1 MHITAPNY
9 TQTPNDLFDHWLPHL
24 GEAELKV
31 LLVILRKT
39 FGWHRT
45 RDRISLSQLSDI
57 TGLDRRNVMKATK
70 KLQEKGLIKKEV
82 IGDNGSQQ
90 TYYELIVGEV
100 SNNCY
105 QGRETPPPRGEK
117 PPTKETL
124 TKERK
129 KDDEKERKTSSP
141 FFDWKEGKLKDYAH
155 LLERWRQQY
164 PDVDLNTFI
173 PFMESKISA
182 QPSRYKRYKS
192 IDKTVIEFL
201 KREQERINAS
211 KIKKETVAEK
221 EKENKNNKALEN
233 RKWIIEKLSNLSK
246 HEYLMVGD
254 KIKIEDTLI
263 IFKYANGYMPLGY
276 AEETFKEQVY
286 KFLEYIGL

>member
-1 MHITAPNY
+1 
-9 TQTPNDLFDHWLPHL
+9 
-24 GEAELKV
+24 
-31 LLVILRKT
+31 

-105 QGRETPPPRGEK
+105 QERETPPPRGEK

-129 KDDEKERKTSSP
+129 KDDEKEKKTSSP
-141 FFDWKEGKLKDYAH
+141 FFDWKEGK
-155 LLERWRQQY
+155 
-164 PDVDLNTFI
+164 
-173 PFMESKISA
+173 
-182 QPSRYKRYKS
+182 
-192 IDKTVIEFL
+192 
-201 KREQERINAS
+201 
-211 KIKKETVAEK
+211 
-221 EKENKNNKALEN
+221 
-233 RKWIIEKLSNLSK
+233 
-246 HEYLMVGD
+246 
-254 KIKIEDTLI
+254 
-263 IFKYANGYMPLGY
+263 
-276 AEETFKEQVY
+276 
-286 KFLEYIGL
+286 